1 MKSYQLY
8 VGGAWREPLSGTWFE
23 TVNPFD
29 GRPWARIPRC
39 NGADVER
46 AVTAASAALSEGD
59 WAGMPPGARGRL
71 LMKAADGL
79 EARARA
85 LAELETRDTGKRIV
99 ESEPQIRYMAEW
111 FRYFAGLADKIE
123 GRVIPI
129 DRDDVFNYT
138 LREPLGVVAA
148 VTPWNSPIMIGVWK
162 LAPALAAGNS
172 VVIKPSEQ
180 ASASTIGLMEVFEE
194 AGFPPGVVNVVTGLP
209 EEAGA
214 PLVAHPEVAKVSF
227 TGSETGGGHI
237 NRAAA
242 ESFKH
247 VTMELGGKSPQI
259 VFEDADLD
267 SAVNGVISG
276 IFQSNGQSCV
286 AGSRLFLQE
295 PIADAFLERLVEGV
309 GDLSFGDPMD
319 ARTQIGPI
327 ANRVQFDKV
336 LGFVERAKAAGAR
349 LLCGGSPGAAAEIGS
364 GMFLEPT
371 IFLDVT
377 PEMELWREEV
387 FGPVLAVTRFEAEAE
402 AVCAANDSPYG
413 LAAGVWTRDMRR
425 AHRLAKLLKSGTVYV
440 NTYRHVSV
448 ASPVG
453 GYKRSGFGRENGLEV
468 MAEYSQTKSVWIG
481 LGDIPDNPLKPP
493 A

>member
-1 MKSYQLY
+1 MQSYQLY
-8 VGGAWREPLSGTWFE
+8 IGGRWLDPASGVWFE
-23 TVNPFD
+23 TINPFD
-29 GRPWARIPRC
+29 GQPWARIPRC
-39 NGADVER
+39 NAEDVER
-46 AVTAASAALSEGD
+46 AVSAAAAAVAEGA
-59 WAGMPPGARGRL
+59 WADLRPGERGRL
-71 LMKAADGL
+71 LLAAADGL

-111 FRYFAGLADKIE
+111 FRYFGGLADKIE

-172 VVIKPSEQ
+172 VVVKPSEQ
-180 ASASTIGLMEVFEE
+180 ASASTLAMMEVFEA
-194 AGFPPGVVNVVTGLP
+194 AGFPPGAVNVVTGFP

-214 PLVAHPEVAKVSF
+214 PLVSHPEVAKVSF
-227 TGSETGGGHI
+227 TGSEVGGGQI

-242 ESFKH
+242 DGFKH

-259 VFEDADLD
+259 VFEDADLA

-286 AGSRLFLQE
+286 AGSRLFLQAS
-295 PIADAFLERLVEGV
+295 IAEAFLERLLEGV
-309 GDLSFGDPMD
+309 RGLTFGDPM
-319 ARTQIGPI
+319 AETTQIGPI
-327 ANRVQFDKV
+327 ANRAQFDKV
-336 LGFVERAKAAGAR
+336 LGFVERAQQAGAT
-349 LLCGGSPGAAAEIGS
+349 LLCGGSPGAAADIGS

-371 IFLDVT
+371 IFTDVA
-377 PEMELWREEV
+377 PDMEIWREEV
-387 FGPVLAVTRFEAEAE
+387 FGPVLAVTRFEDEAA
-402 AVCAANDSPYG
+402 AVRAANDSPYG
-413 LAAGVWTRDMRR
+413 LASGVWTGDMGR
-425 AHRLAKLLKSGTVYV
+425 AHRMARLLRSGTVYV

-481 LGDIPDNPLKPP
+481 LEAIAQNPLKPS